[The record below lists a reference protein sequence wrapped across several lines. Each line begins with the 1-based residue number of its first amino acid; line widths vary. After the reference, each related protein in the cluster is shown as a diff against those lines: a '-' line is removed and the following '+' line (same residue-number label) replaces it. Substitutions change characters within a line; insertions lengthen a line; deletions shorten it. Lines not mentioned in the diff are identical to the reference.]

1 LYVVQRAFRPWVGV
15 KVNRKEC
22 SFAIGL
28 YFDAGVE
35 LLGERA
41 HEGVPKTRTSHGLPQ
56 AHTVILNAKAQL
68 VPKFVQAYP
77 NDAGAAVWIS
87 VFDGI
92 GDELIENKPKRKHS
106 DGWQQ
111 VTGGY
116 ALDGDWMQRGY
127 GIFEVLTELL
137 QLGYLDPLIGA
148 RLIERKASWSE
159 VEREMAR
166 MAGPRGLMII
176 FKADQGRIASLSGQ
190 ERRCSLYLV
199 GNPVIA
205 DQIISID
212 LRASFYVP
220 FRVCLY
226 DDGGPNCAVISMIDP
241 RPFSQFAFALSSFT
255 AATALSSIARLCVVR
270 QRLGWH
276 RHGAALHEQGQT
288 AERH

>member
-56 AHTVILNAKAQL
+56 AHPVILNAKAQL

-92 GDELIENKPKRKHS
+92 GDELIENKPKRKRS

-127 GIFEVLTELL
+127 GTFEVLTELL
-137 QLGYLDPLIGA
+137 QEALA
-148 RLIERKASWSE
+148 VNQS
-159 VEREMAR
+159 V
-166 MAGPRGLMII
+166 
-176 FKADQGRIASLSGQ
+176 
-190 ERRCSLYLV
+190 
-199 GNPVIA
+199 PVI
-205 DQIISID
+205 
-212 LRASFYVP
+212 
-220 FRVCLY
+220 
-226 DDGGPNCAVISMIDP
+226 CAE
-241 RPFSQFAFALSSFT
+241 
-255 AATALSSIARLCVVR
+255 
-270 QRLGWH
+270 
-276 RHGAALHEQGQT
+276 GAVNAGHHVHLAKGLLK
-288 AERH
+288 R